1 MQPNG
6 YSPPFT
12 GCDYATQ
19 VRALGVSGEHD
30 AEFTQFVMGRIP
42 AFRRIAF
49 LLCQDWHH
57 ADDLVQAAITRL
69 YQYWER
75 ARGMEHQD
83 AYLRTILVREFL
95 AEQRS
100 GWARRVVLEV
110 PPADRA
116 APAADADAVL
126 DMQAALASLP
136 PRQRATL
143 VLRFYCDLS
152 VAETARLLGCSA
164 GTVKSQTTRGIDALR
179 ARLGSGDAADR
190 AARPGL
196 SEPPF
201 SPRGVTQH
209 G

>member
-19 VRALGVSGEHD
+19 TRLLPVSSDYD
-30 AEFTQFVMGRIP
+30 AEFTQFVTARIP
-42 AFRRIAF
+42 AFRRVAF
-49 LLCQDWHH
+49 LLCQDWYR

-69 YQYWER
+69 YMYWDR
-75 ARGMEHQD
+75 ARAMEHPD

-100 GWARRVVLEV
+100 GWVRRVVLDVAMPE
-110 PPADRA
+110 RTA
-116 APAADADAVL
+116 AAADADATL
-126 DMQAALASLP
+126 DMLAALAGLP

-152 VAETARLLGCSA
+152 VAETAQLLGCSA
-164 GTVKSQTTRGIDALR
+164 GTVKSQTARGIDGLR
-179 ARLGSGDAADR
+179 ERLGEA
-190 AARPGL
+190 
-196 SEPPF
+196 PF
-201 SPRGVTQH
+201 PDRGVTQH